1 MKLKSSSLELDTT
14 YLCNLACNNCTRRCD
29 LLPGVANVASVETI
43 KEKFREIIDCQH
55 VFHAIFLMGGEPA
68 LYPRLRELLE
78 VLYLYQLKTKKTRI
92 IMVSN
97 YTTNHIRGIVDALP
111 PWVERR
117 YAPKDGSTKHSTLPS
132 KYWTMNVAPKDFPFF
147 DGEDYSEACGQQKRC
162 GIELATNGKYYACPM
177 SGGIDRI
184 FKLDVGVSS
193 FSELIKPEIYKKQF
207 KILCALCGRFRIKYA
222 PYQLRKE
229 TPWETYFK
237 NPDVYPAFIESF
249 KEWPMYSG
257 EQILSKS
264 WMEAVTK
271 L

>member
-1 MKLKSSSLELDTT
+1 
-14 YLCNLACNNCTRRCD
+14 
-29 LLPGVANVASVETI
+29 
-43 KEKFREIIDCQH
+43 
-55 VFHAIFLMGGEPA
+55 
-68 LYPRLRELLE
+68 
-78 VLYLYQLKTKKTRI
+78 
-92 IMVSN
+92 MVSN

-193 FSELIKPEIYKKQF
+193 FSELIKPEIYKNNSKYYVPYAVDSESNMHLINYG
-207 KILCALCGRFRIKYA
+207 KKHHGKLISKTLMSIRRSSKVLKNGRCIPENRY
-222 PYQLRKE
+222 YQNHGWR
-229 TPWETYFK
+229 
-237 NPDVYPAFIESF
+237 
-249 KEWPMYSG
+249 
-257 EQILSKS
+257 Q
-264 WMEAVTK
+264 
-271 L
+271 